1 MLLRKGVKEQSGHRV
16 LFVHESGPAERAGVV
31 PYLDV
36 ITHVDV
42 QQLVRSGV
50 TAGPGAS
57 GDDSS
62 VCAACVRRALSPT
75 WCTKNKIRHVTVP
88 LPKGE
93 LTVPPLPVLV
103 CLRGWGRRNICRPHT
118 PGSH

>member
-1 MLLRKGVKEQSGHRV
+1 MMLLRKGVKEQSGHRV

-50 TAGPGAS
+50 TAAWGQRRWQFGLRRLGSAS
-57 GDDSS
+57 IESDVVHQPQNTPYHFAASEGRAH
-62 VCAACVRRALSPT
+62 CAATRCFGLLAGL
-75 WCTKNKIRHVTVP
+75 
-88 LPKGE
+88 GAA
-93 LTVPPLPVLV
+93 
-103 CLRGWGRRNICRPHT
+103 
-118 PGSH
+118 